1 MAILKYTVGT
11 PSFSTVYRDLVCD
24 INAELIQDG
33 AVNVQQVFIDN
44 KLNATDFYLTMWNR
58 DGSGGEPTTP
68 GGTQPDMVLFCPA
81 KKSKNYI
88 FPRNLAFSAALSI
101 FGSTN
106 WLATA
111 FTPESPTNAVPVT
124 IYISA

>member
-24 INAELIQDG
+24 ITAELVQDG
-33 AVNVQQVFIDN
+33 ATNVQQIFIDN
-44 KLNATDFYLTMWNR
+44 RLNTTDFYLTMWNR
-58 DGSGGEPTTP
+58 DGSGGEATTP
-68 GGTQPDMVLFCPA
+68 GGTQPDMVLFCPSG
-81 KKSKNYI
+81 KSKNYI
-88 FPRNLAFSAALSI
+88 FPRSLAFSAALSI

-111 FTPESPTNAVPVT
+111 FTPASPASAVPVT